1 MVSFKKALKL
11 YLDSQESVSWRI
23 IHDIERLEIDDS
35 VKFRSMDKS
44 SREDP
49 LGFPIGFISIE
60 PVDGKDSEACE
71 IYIDNILSLVRDFI
85 NNDIALSNIYIVA
98 IRTSCNP
105 DYSFQLI
112 HSIINVMSPQ
122 KSEKVFKHL
131 ITSLNVLIN
140 AHNDFIVKIPQTV
153 EAWRSHFHSVFRS
166 NPNVLDYDSIAKLI
180 TKDRTLY
187 FKWLDTIHPIMIAFL
202 VEFDGYNVQLSNE
215 DIASFDTASVLK
227 VTFVVE
233 YINENL
239 SEPKKIDWFNDALA
253 KSLMIKHWNTGGKQL
268 LKLLL
273 NKVTRPQAESIKPS
287 LDFVLGMLVDVFRGN
302 QAENTVSLWFSTLS
316 FPEDYIM
323 VSALIMKSNEDKK
336 GGGDLSAITKELR
349 RAMVDNLLLIIGRPE
364 KLIKKVITNKSSYSA
379 FEFYNIEGAYQNLLV
394 VVCYLFLVED
404 SVSIDEIKK
413 ICYKYKQYF
422 YCDYDSAR
430 IAEEFTEFILLVLLS
445 ITNIKGLSDVS
456 KKKWKK
462 LMKVVST
469 TILYPYI
476 MVAEE
481 DGYIWNPDLS
491 CSSEFYA
498 LTKKSINRLL
508 GELHKDAYEELSR
521 DFFKDFSAYKTA
533 VWPYERFNPSETIHI
548 E

>member
-1 MVSFKKALKL
+1 MESVKQALKS
-11 YLDSQESVSWRI
+11 YLDSQDSVSWRI
-23 IHDIERLEIDDS
+23 IHDIERLVIDNDS

-60 PVDGKDSEACE
+60 PVDGNDSEACK
-71 IYIDNILSLVRDFI
+71 IYIDSILSLVRVFI
-85 NNDIALSNIYIVA
+85 DNYIALSNIYIVA

-112 HSIINVMSPQ
+112 DSIINAMSPQ
-122 KSEKVFKHL
+122 KSEQVFKHL

-140 AHNDFIVKIPQTV
+140 AHNDFIVKLPQTV
-153 EAWRSHFHSVFRS
+153 EAWRSHFRSVFRS

-187 FKWLDTIHPIMIAFL
+187 FKWLDSIHPIIIAFL
-202 VEFDGYNVQLSNE
+202 VEFDGYKVQLSNE
-215 DIASFDTASVLK
+215 DIASFDTASVLE

-233 YINENL
+233 YVSENL

-253 KSLMIKHWNTGGKQL
+253 KSLMITHWNAGGKQL
-268 LKLLL
+268 VKLLL
-273 NKVTRPQAESIKPS
+273 NKVTRPQAESIKSS
-287 LDFVLGMLVDVFRGN
+287 LDFVLGMLVDVFRGY

-316 FPEDYIM
+316 FPEDFIM
-323 VSALIMKSNEDKK
+323 VSALIMKSNEDKE
-336 GGGDLSAITKELR
+336 GRVDLSAITNELR

-379 FEFYNIEGAYQNLLV
+379 FEFYNIEGVYQNLLV
-394 VVCYLFLVED
+394 VVCYIFLAED

-422 YCDYDSAR
+422 YCDYDSVR

-445 ITNIKGLSDVS
+445 ITKIEGLRSAS

-462 LMKVVST
+462 LMRVVST

-498 LTKKSINRLL
+498 LTKKSINRSLSDLL
-508 GELHKDAYEELSR
+508 DSEYKVIAS
-521 DFFKDFSAYKTA
+521 DFIEDLFKCKTA
-533 VWPYERFNPSETIHI
+533 KWPFER
-548 E
+548 